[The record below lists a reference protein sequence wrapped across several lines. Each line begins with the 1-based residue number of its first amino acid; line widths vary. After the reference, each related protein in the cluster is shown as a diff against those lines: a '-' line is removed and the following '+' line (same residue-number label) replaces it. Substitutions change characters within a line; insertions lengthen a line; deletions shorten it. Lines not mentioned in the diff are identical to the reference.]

1 MYNDETKKYP
11 SIREGYGVWGMG
23 DDKLQFI
30 GQRPHHAPQ
39 AQFMAKPIHY
49 FIQRT
54 NELTLHVMN

>member
-1 MYNDETKKYP
+1 
-11 SIREGYGVWGMG
+11 MG